1 MLSDNRIL
9 LNGVLSPKLLNNPVA
24 SCFFH
29 KYGLFTTAYSTLNN
43 M

>member
-24 SCFFH
+24 SCFFFINMDFLLLH
-29 KYGLFTTAYSTLNN
+29 TAH
-43 M
+43 